1 MHIQPAESKDI
12 AQLASIGAAAF
23 ATEAIYGHF
32 HPLREFYPEDFYD
45 AIFNTL
51 RRLMVTPGG
60 VIMVAKVSRDEL
72 MHGTTSLPKSS
83 PQEKKKIVGY
93 LTTVRYGAK
102 ESVAVWN
109 PNTKEKQLQRELLDI
124 EAAKSHIRC
133 AAPDVIKEFS
143 EAEETL
149 IGDVPERIEAPSL
162 AILPEFQR
170 MGVGKRLMAW
180 ALDRANAEQ
189 VPIFA
194 DASTKGLPLYLKGG
208 FEIIGRVK
216 LRART
221 VQVPKTLQVIDESK
235 EVSLPELDVPIIK
248 YGPKTGANI
257 EKRLNYHL

>member
-93 LTTVRYGAK
+93 LTTVHSARLLTSCP
-102 ESVAVWN
+102 E
-109 PNTKEKQLQRELLDI
+109 LQRELLDI